1 MKTFIIKLVKSAEVV
16 VKAESLEI
24 ALEMV
29 DMLDSEGAI
38 ELNAEYYD
46 VNDNM
51 LLN

>member
-16 VKAESLEI
+16 VKAESLEM

-29 DMLDSEGAI
+29 DMLDSDGSI
-38 ELNAEYYD
+38 ELQAEYYD
-46 VNDNM
+46 VNTNM